1 MRLLDLRLFYC
12 GVCFCFFIS
21 FILIYLISKTK
32 KYKKHL
38 NLLTARVIIKYNIKN
53 TLRGYC

>member
-12 GVCFCFFIS
+12 SVCFCFFIL

-53 TLRGYC
+53 TFRGYC